1 MKRFFKKDAGPPS
14 YFSPRDCRRVAGE
27 IFQSS
32 GGGNYSQDAKILVK
46 GAGSFMREASSQTG
60 QAVRSWASSVNQST
74 SGLNVRT
81 WVSSGR

>member
-1 MKRFFKKDAGPPS
+1 
-14 YFSPRDCRRVAGE
+14 
-27 IFQSS
+27 
-32 GGGNYSQDAKILVK
+32 
-46 GAGSFMREASSQTG
+46 MREASSQTG